1 MAVGKAAPGLGP
13 GSAGPKPATNSG
25 QDAAII
31 IHGVTY
37 AGIFAFR
44 RAGPG
49 FNFRITLSRGRNLP
63 ALMTSQQRIRLARR
77 HAAMSQTQLAQAV
90 GVQRSAVSHW
100 EAPQGKNPSVK
111 HLREISMVT
120 GVQFE
125 WLATG
130 RGQMAPSRESVLD
143 SVSAVDALL
152 VDDSLEQRLL
162 MAFREAPVR
171 ARLALVEL
179 MEELASQRTG
189 RPRTR
194 SLMAPDAYYESL
206 D

>member
-1 MAVGKAAPGLGP
+1 
-13 GSAGPKPATNSG
+13 
-25 QDAAII
+25 
-31 IHGVTY
+31 
-37 AGIFAFR
+37 
-44 RAGPG
+44 
-49 FNFRITLSRGRNLP
+49 
-63 ALMTSQQRIRLARR
+63 
-77 HAAMSQTQLAQAV
+77 
-90 GVQRSAVSHW
+90 VQRSAVSHW

-111 HLREISMVT
+111 HLREIAMVT

-130 RGQMAPSRESVLD
+130 RGQMAPSRDTVLD
-143 SVSAVDALL
+143 SVAAVDALL

-189 RPRTR
+189 RPRAR
-194 SLMAPDAYYESL
+194 SLMSSDTYYDTLE
-206 D
+206 

>member
-1 MAVGKAAPGLGP
+1 
-13 GSAGPKPATNSG
+13 
-25 QDAAII
+25 
-31 IHGVTY
+31 
-37 AGIFAFR
+37 
-44 RAGPG
+44 
-49 FNFRITLSRGRNLP
+49 
-63 ALMTSQQRIRLARR
+63 
-77 HAAMSQTQLAQAV
+77 MSQTQLAQAV

-111 HLREISMVT
+111 HMREIAMVT

-130 RGQMAPSRESVLD
+130 RGQMAPSREAMLD
-143 SVSAVDALL
+143 SVAAADALL

-162 MAFREAPVR
+162 IAFREAPVR

-189 RPRTR
+189 RPRARPLITT
-194 SLMAPDAYYESL
+194 DAYYDAVE
-206 D
+206 

>member
-1 MAVGKAAPGLGP
+1 
-13 GSAGPKPATNSG
+13 
-25 QDAAII
+25 
-31 IHGVTY
+31 
-37 AGIFAFR
+37 
-44 RAGPG
+44 
-49 FNFRITLSRGRNLP
+49 
-63 ALMTSQQRIRLARR
+63 MTSQQRIRLARR

-111 HLREISMVT
+111 HLREIAMVT

-130 RGQMAPSRESVLD
+130 RGQMAPSRDSVLD
-143 SVSAVDALL
+143 SVAA
-152 VDDSLEQRLL
+152 DDTLEQRLL

-171 ARLALVEL
+171 ARMALVEL

-194 SLMAPDAYYESL
+194 SLVTSDAYYDSL

>member
-1 MAVGKAAPGLGP
+1 
-13 GSAGPKPATNSG
+13 
-25 QDAAII
+25 
-31 IHGVTY
+31 
-37 AGIFAFR
+37 
-44 RAGPG
+44 
-49 FNFRITLSRGRNLP
+49 
-63 ALMTSQQRIRLARR
+63 
-77 HAAMSQTQLAQAV
+77 MSQTQLAQAV

-111 HLREISMVT
+111 HLREIAMVT

-130 RGQMAPSRESVLD
+130 RGQMAPSRETLLD
-143 SVSAVDALL
+143 SVAAADALL
-152 VDDSLEQRLL
+152 VDDALEQRLL
-162 MAFREAPVR
+162 IAFREAPVR

-194 SLMAPDAYYESL
+194 SLMTSDAYYESL

>member
-1 MAVGKAAPGLGP
+1 
-13 GSAGPKPATNSG
+13 
-25 QDAAII
+25 
-31 IHGVTY
+31 
-37 AGIFAFR
+37 
-44 RAGPG
+44 
-49 FNFRITLSRGRNLP
+49 
-63 ALMTSQQRIRLARR
+63 MTSQQRIRLARR

-111 HLREISMVT
+111 HLREIAMVT

-130 RGQMAPSRESVLD
+130 RGQMAPSRETVLD
-143 SVSAVDALL
+143 SVAAVDALL

-162 MAFREAPVR
+162 VAFREAPVR

-189 RPRTR
+189 RPRAK
-194 SLMAPDAYYESL
+194 SLMTTDAYYDSL

>member
-1 MAVGKAAPGLGP
+1 
-13 GSAGPKPATNSG
+13 
-25 QDAAII
+25 
-31 IHGVTY
+31 
-37 AGIFAFR
+37 
-44 RAGPG
+44 
-49 FNFRITLSRGRNLP
+49 
-63 ALMTSQQRIRLARR
+63 MTSQQRIRLARR

-111 HLREISMVT
+111 HLREIAMVT

-130 RGQMAPSRESVLD
+130 RGQMAPSRETVLD
-143 SVSAVDALL
+143 SVAAVDALL

-162 MAFREAPVR
+162 VAFRESPVR

-179 MEELASQRTG
+179 MEELAGQRTG
-189 RPRTR
+189 RARTKT
-194 SLMAPDAYYESL
+194 AVTADAYYDSL

>member
-1 MAVGKAAPGLGP
+1 
-13 GSAGPKPATNSG
+13 
-25 QDAAII
+25 
-31 IHGVTY
+31 
-37 AGIFAFR
+37 
-44 RAGPG
+44 
-49 FNFRITLSRGRNLP
+49 
-63 ALMTSQQRIRLARR
+63 MTSQQRIRLARR

-111 HLREISMVT
+111 HLREIAMVT

-125 WLATG
+125 LLATG
-130 RGQMAPSRESVLD
+130 RGQMAPSRDSVLD
-143 SVSAVDALL
+143 SVAAVDALL
-152 VDDSLEQRLL
+152 VDDTLEQRLL

-171 ARLALVEL
+171 ARMALVEL

-194 SLMAPDAYYESL
+194 SLVTTDAYYDSV

>member
-1 MAVGKAAPGLGP
+1 
-13 GSAGPKPATNSG
+13 
-25 QDAAII
+25 
-31 IHGVTY
+31 
-37 AGIFAFR
+37 
-44 RAGPG
+44 
-49 FNFRITLSRGRNLP
+49 
-63 ALMTSQQRIRLARR
+63 MTSQQRIRLARR

-111 HLREISMVT
+111 HLREIAMTT

-130 RGQMAPSRESVLD
+130 RGQMAPSRETVLD

-162 MAFREAPVR
+162 VAFREAPVR

-189 RPRTR
+189 RPRGK
-194 SLMAPDAYYESL
+194 SLMTSDAYYDSL

>member
-1 MAVGKAAPGLGP
+1 
-13 GSAGPKPATNSG
+13 
-25 QDAAII
+25 
-31 IHGVTY
+31 
-37 AGIFAFR
+37 
-44 RAGPG
+44 
-49 FNFRITLSRGRNLP
+49 
-63 ALMTSQQRIRLARR
+63 
-77 HAAMSQTQLAQAV
+77 MSQTQLAQAV

-111 HLREISMVT
+111 HLREIAMVT

-130 RGQMAPSRESVLD
+130 RGQMAPSRETVLD
-143 SVSAVDALL
+143 SVAAVDALL

-162 MAFREAPVR
+162 VAFRESPVR

-189 RPRTR
+189 RPRSK
-194 SLMAPDAYYESL
+194 SLMTSDAYYDSL

>member
-1 MAVGKAAPGLGP
+1 
-13 GSAGPKPATNSG
+13 
-25 QDAAII
+25 
-31 IHGVTY
+31 
-37 AGIFAFR
+37 
-44 RAGPG
+44 
-49 FNFRITLSRGRNLP
+49 
-63 ALMTSQQRIRLARR
+63 MTSQQRIRLARR

-111 HLREISMVT
+111 HLREIAMVT

-130 RGQMAPSRESVLD
+130 RGQMAPSRDSVLD
-143 SVSAVDALL
+143 SVAAVDALL
-152 VDDSLEQRLL
+152 VDDTLEQRLL

-171 ARLALVEL
+171 ARMALVEL

-194 SLMAPDAYYESL
+194 SLATSDAYYDSL

>member
-1 MAVGKAAPGLGP
+1 
-13 GSAGPKPATNSG
+13 
-25 QDAAII
+25 
-31 IHGVTY
+31 
-37 AGIFAFR
+37 
-44 RAGPG
+44 
-49 FNFRITLSRGRNLP
+49 
-63 ALMTSQQRIRLARR
+63 MTSQQRIRLARR

-194 SLMAPDAYYESL
+194 SLMTSDAYYDSL

>member
-1 MAVGKAAPGLGP
+1 
-13 GSAGPKPATNSG
+13 
-25 QDAAII
+25 
-31 IHGVTY
+31 
-37 AGIFAFR
+37 
-44 RAGPG
+44 
-49 FNFRITLSRGRNLP
+49 
-63 ALMTSQQRIRLARR
+63 MTSQQRIRLARR

-130 RGQMAPSRESVLD
+130 RGQMAPSRDSVLD
-143 SVSAVDALL
+143 SVAAVDALL
-152 VDDSLEQRLL
+152 VDDTLEQRLL

-171 ARLALVEL
+171 ARMALVEL

-194 SLMAPDAYYESL
+194 SLVTSDAYYDSL

>member
-1 MAVGKAAPGLGP
+1 
-13 GSAGPKPATNSG
+13 
-25 QDAAII
+25 
-31 IHGVTY
+31 
-37 AGIFAFR
+37 
-44 RAGPG
+44 
-49 FNFRITLSRGRNLP
+49 
-63 ALMTSQQRIRLARR
+63 MTSQQRIRLARR

-100 EAPQGKNPSVK
+100 EAPQGQNPSVK

-130 RGQMAPSRESVLD
+130 RGQMAPSRETVLD

-152 VDDSLEQRLL
+152 VDDALEQRLL
-162 MAFREAPVR
+162 VAFREAPVR

-189 RPRTR
+189 RPRSK
-194 SLMAPDAYYESL
+194 SLATADAYYDSL

>member
-1 MAVGKAAPGLGP
+1 
-13 GSAGPKPATNSG
+13 
-25 QDAAII
+25 
-31 IHGVTY
+31 
-37 AGIFAFR
+37 
-44 RAGPG
+44 
-49 FNFRITLSRGRNLP
+49 
-63 ALMTSQQRIRLARR
+63 MTAQQRIRLARR
-77 HAAMSQTQLAQAV
+77 HAALSQAQLAQAV

-111 HLREISMVT
+111 HLREIAMVT

-130 RGQMAPSRESVLD
+130 RGQMAPSRDTVLD

-189 RPRTR
+189 RPRAK
-194 SLMAPDAYYESL
+194 SLMTSDAYYDSL

>member
-1 MAVGKAAPGLGP
+1 
-13 GSAGPKPATNSG
+13 
-25 QDAAII
+25 
-31 IHGVTY
+31 
-37 AGIFAFR
+37 
-44 RAGPG
+44 
-49 FNFRITLSRGRNLP
+49 
-63 ALMTSQQRIRLARR
+63 
-77 HAAMSQTQLAQAV
+77 MSQTQLAQAV

-130 RGQMAPSRESVLD
+130 RGQMAPSREAMLD
-143 SVSAVDALL
+143 SVAAADALL

-162 MAFREAPVR
+162 IAFRESPVR

-189 RPRTR
+189 RPRAR
-194 SLMAPDAYYESL
+194 SPITADAYYDAIE
-206 D
+206 

>member
-1 MAVGKAAPGLGP
+1 
-13 GSAGPKPATNSG
+13 
-25 QDAAII
+25 
-31 IHGVTY
+31 
-37 AGIFAFR
+37 
-44 RAGPG
+44 
-49 FNFRITLSRGRNLP
+49 
-63 ALMTSQQRIRLARR
+63 MTSQQRIRLARR

-100 EAPQGKNPSVK
+100 EAPQGKNPSVQ
-111 HLREISMVT
+111 HMREIAMVT

-130 RGQMAPSRESVLD
+130 RGQMAPSRDTVLD
-143 SVSAVDALL
+143 SVAAVDALL

-179 MEELASQRTG
+179 VEELASQRTG
-189 RPRTR
+189 RPRAR
-194 SLMAPDAYYESL
+194 SLMTSDAYYDTLE
-206 D
+206 